1 MIQKFRVEFCTHEYM
16 QMTIASEGELN
27 GFPMLSIDSESYID
41 GGEIQSGMNF
51 LPYEG
56 RHCIAIGKSCS
67 LATDIVFMID
77 MNHNYNS
84 VFQGALP
91 SIFNTRQFMTTPR
104 KASIIIQNDVWVGYG
119 VTIMAGVTLHNG
131 CVVAAGSVV
140 TKDVPPYAIV
150 GGNPA
155 KIIRYRFDPEIIDG
169 LQKIAWWDWPNE
181 WKNQRRDDFIRPV
194 EEFVEKYLSLV
205 DKCPPFADN
214 SANMFSGRNVV
225 LFVPDVKEPY
235 PVYPDV
241 LRQYF
246 AVDRPNVE
254 LLLYLPQEDS
264 DKKSLRAIEKL
275 LNKYADRDCYVTL
288 QAGTTL
294 DERALMRDAS
304 YFVTTRSRP
313 TVYRTCLADSFQT
326 KILYGTDKPIFPES
340 LR

>member
-1 MIQKFRVEFCTHEYM
+1 MIQKFRVDYCTHEYT
-16 QMTIASEGELN
+16 QMTIASKGALQD
-27 GFPMLSIDSESYID
+27 FPLLSIDSESYID
-41 GGEIQSGMNF
+41 GGELQSGVNF
-51 LPYEG
+51 YPYEG
-56 RHCIAIGKSCS
+56 RHCIAVGKTCS
-67 LATDIVFMID
+67 IASGIVFMID

-91 SIFNTRQFMTTPR
+91 SITSTRQFMKTPR

-119 VTIMAGVTLHNG
+119 VIIMAGVTLHNG

-155 KIIRYRFDPEIIDG
+155 KVIRYRFSQEVIDG
-169 LQKIAWWDWPNE
+169 LQRIAWWDWPNE
-181 WKNQRRDDFIRPV
+181 WKNQRQEDFVGPV
-194 EEFVEKYLSLV
+194 EEFVRKYLPLA
-205 DKCPPFADN
+205 DECPPHVDN
-214 SANMFSGRNVV
+214 SAEMFSGRKAV

-264 DKKSLRAIEKL
+264 DRQSVEEIERIL
-275 LNKYADRDCYVTL
+275 SQYEDRDCYVTL
-288 QAGTTL
+288 QVGTTL

-313 TVYRTCLADSFQT
+313 TVYRTCLADLFQT

>member
-1 MIQKFRVEFCTHEYM
+1 MIQKFQVEFCTHEYT
-16 QMTIASEGELN
+16 QLSITSEGPLQ
-27 GFPMLSIDSESYID
+27 GFPLLSIDSESYID

-51 LPYEG
+51 VPYEG
-56 RHCIAIGKSCS
+56 RHCIAVGKSCS
-67 LATDIVFMID
+67 LATGIVFMID

-91 SIFNTRQFMTTPR
+91 SVTNTRQFMTTPR

-131 CVVAAGSVV
+131 CVVAVGSVV

-155 KIIRYRFDPEIIDG
+155 KVIRYRFRQEIIDG

-181 WKNQRRDDFIRPV
+181 WKIQRQEDFVRPV
-194 EEFVEKYLSLV
+194 EEFVRKYL
-205 DKCPPFADN
+205 PFTDERLPEDHFAE
-214 SANMFSGRNVV
+214 MFSGREVV
-225 LFVPDVKEPY
+225 LFVPDVKEPH

-246 AVDRPNVE
+246 ALDRPNVE

-264 DKKSLRAIEKL
+264 DKRSVETIERI
-275 LNKYADRDCYVTL
+275 LNQYEERDCYVTL
-288 QAGTTL
+288 QVGTTL
-294 DERALMRDAS
+294 DERFLMRDAS
-304 YFVTTRSRP
+304 CFVTTRSRP
-313 TVYRTCLADSFQT
+313 TVYRTCLADLFRT

>member
-1 MIQKFRVEFCTHEYM
+1 MIQKFQVEFCTHEYT
-16 QMTIASEGELN
+16 QLSITSEGPLQ
-27 GFPMLSIDSESYID
+27 GFPLLSIDSESYID
-41 GGEIQSGMNF
+41 GGEIQSGVNF
-51 LPYEG
+51 VPYEG
-56 RHCIAIGKSCS
+56 RHCIAVGKSCS
-67 LATDIVFMID
+67 LATGIVFMID
-77 MNHNYNS
+77 LNHNYNS
-84 VFQGALP
+84 VFQGVLP
-91 SIFNTRQFMTTPR
+91 SITNTRQFMTAPR

-155 KIIRYRFDPEIIDG
+155 KIIRYRFDQEVIDG

-181 WKNQRRDDFIRPV
+181 WKTQRREDFVRPV
-194 EEFVEKYLSLV
+194 EEFVGKYLPLA
-205 DKCPPFADN
+205 DECPLPADN
-214 SANMFSGRNVV
+214 SAEMFSGRKVV
-225 LFVPDVKEPY
+225 LFVPDVKEPH

-264 DKKSLRAIEKL
+264 DERSVKEIEHIL
-275 LNKYADRDCYVTL
+275 SQYEDRDSYVTL
-288 QAGTTL
+288 QVGTTM
-294 DERALMRDAS
+294 DERVLMRDAS

-313 TVYRTCLADSFQT
+313 TVYRTCLADSFRT
-326 KILYGTDKPIFPES
+326 KILYGTDKPIFPEN

>member
-1 MIQKFRVEFCTHEYM
+1 MIQKFRVEFCTHEYT

-181 WKNQRRDDFIRPV
+181 WKKQRRDDFIRPV
-194 EEFVEKYLSLV
+194 EEFVEKYLSLA
-205 DKCPPFADN
+205 DKCPP
-214 SANMFSGRNVV
+214 
-225 LFVPDVKEPY
+225 
-235 PVYPDV
+235 
-241 LRQYF
+241 LRT
-246 AVDRPNVE
+246 
-254 LLLYLPQEDS
+254 
-264 DKKSLRAIEKL
+264 I
-275 LNKYADRDCYVTL
+275 L
-288 QAGTTL
+288 QTCSPAGTWFCL
-294 DERALMRDAS
+294 CRMLRNP
-304 YFVTTRSRP
+304 TRYTRMFCGSILRWTGQMWSCCSTCPRKTPTKSPSR
-313 TVYRTCLADSFQT
+313 Q
-326 KILYGTDKPIFPES
+326 
-340 LR
+340 LRNY